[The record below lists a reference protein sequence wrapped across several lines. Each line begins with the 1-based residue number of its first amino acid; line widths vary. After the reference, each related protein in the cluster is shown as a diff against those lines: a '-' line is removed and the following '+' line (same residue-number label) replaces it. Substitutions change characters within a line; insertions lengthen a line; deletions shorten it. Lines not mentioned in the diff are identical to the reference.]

1 MLAGLILLVT
11 AADISEPEYTEDVEV
26 FKSVNLRGR
35 METLLGCWLLG
46 RDYDRNATEARQLV
60 LIKACMQRIT
70 RKDSVLKITSLIG
83 KNMAP
88 PKTYEEIV
96 GQNNI
101 PTGEATQQ
109 SQFDTMLLEYVRSYA
124 KDIDGIEKGKAG
136 EDLKK
141 KVEE

>member
-1 MLAGLILLVT
+1 
-11 AADISEPEYTEDVEV
+11 
-26 FKSVNLRGR
+26 

-46 RDYDRNATEARQLV
+46 RDYDRSSSEARQLV
-60 LIKACMQRIT
+60 LIKACMRRIT

-96 GQNNI
+96 GKDSI
-101 PTGEATQQ
+101 PVGEAAEQTE
-109 SQFDTMLLEYVRSYA
+109 FDAMLLEYVRSYA

-141 KVEE
+141 KVEEELTKRQKYYFGIIPVN